1 MVGVMFTT
9 GKCRAARGAA
19 SAFLLSAAL
28 TGCGALESEPPV
40 IAFDREFEAI
50 GRSPALELT
59 VSDAGSRLD
68 RVRVVLTQDGEAVV
82 LVDDAFEDSELRSA
96 SYDLGSLIAD
106 NFQPREGPA
115 RLAVT
120 ASDDSARNN
129 ESAAARDFR
138 FDLYPPELQ
147 LLSPLLYINQGGSAN
162 VLYRVSDDAVESGVQ
177 VGPHFFPGFPAGVP
191 GDEHARFAL
200 FAVAYDLPADTPV
213 MLVARDAVGNESLTR
228 VSNRIA
234 SRAIRERD
242 IHVDD
247 DFLRKVV
254 PEIMSRTREI
264 RDQGSLVDT
273 YVEINS
279 RLRELNHARIRELS
293 ATSGGDFLWE
303 GGFLQLSNSQ
313 VEALFADRRTY
324 YYDGEPIDQQ
334 DHVGFDLSVVARYP
348 IEAANSGRVVLAEYF
363 GIYGN
368 AVIIDHGAGLM
379 SLYGHMSSI
388 DVRPDQHVETGEILG
403 RSGET
408 GLAGGDHLHFGLFLH
423 GVPVNP
429 IEWWDP
435 RWIEDHVLDPFD
447 IAAPVPQQLSEAVQ

>member
-1 MVGVMFTT
+1 MQFTLS
-9 GKCRAARGAA
+9 RIAARGAA
-19 SAFLLSAAL
+19 PAVLLAA
-28 TGCGALESEPPV
+28 GCGAFDSEPPI
-40 IAFDREFEAI
+40 IAFDRDFDAV
-50 GRSPALELT
+50 GRSPAMELT
-59 VSDAGSRLD
+59 VSDADSPLQG
-68 RVRVVLTQDGEAVV
+68 VRVVLTQDEQEVV
-82 LVDDAFEDSELRSA
+82 LVDDAFDDPALQTV
-96 SYDLGSLIAD
+96 SYDLGGLIAD
-106 NFQPREGPA
+106 TFQPQEGPA
-115 RLAVT
+115 RLTVT

-129 ESAAARDFR
+129 EGAASRDFR

-177 VGPHFFPGFPAGVP
+177 VGPHFFPGFRAGVP
-191 GDEHARFAL
+191 GDEDARFAL

-228 VSNRIA
+228 VSNRI
-234 SRAIRERD
+234 SPRAIRERD

-293 ATSGGDFLWE
+293 AASGGEFLWE

-379 SLYGHMSSI
+379 SLYGHMSSV
-388 DVRPDQHVETGEILG
+388 DVGPDQNVEKGQILG

-447 IAAPVPQQLSEAVQ
+447 IAAPAPQQLSEAVQ